1 MELIKRED
9 AIKATWQEPSY
20 TDPLNVLTEVR
31 DRINALPAIDAVPVV
46 RCGECKWLF
55 NDSNTFFKPCEV
67 IIPEKD
73 WYCAYGERRES

>member
-1 MELIKRED
+1 MAKYIEMIDKYRIEQGEGD
-9 AIKATWQEPSY
+9 YNPPSY
-20 TDPLNVLTEVR
+20 RWVDNTGKL
-31 DRINALPAIDAVPVV
+31 V

-73 WYCAYGERRES
+73 WYCAYGEREVQE